1 MASVSL
7 LESFERGRF
16 SPSCTEGNVT
26 VAEVLVSAVYCHHYK
41 REPEVLGDHF
51 HCAMQERKISVVL
64 GFDEGNMLNLH
75 FRLSLECHYHVSV
88 ILEHGCM
95 V

>member
-7 LESFERGRF
+7 SESLERGRF

-51 HCAMQERKISVVL
+51 HCAMQ
-64 GFDEGNMLNLH
+64 
-75 FRLSLECHYHVSV
+75 
-88 ILEHGCM
+88 
-95 V
+95 